1 MCVTD
6 DDDIAE
12 KLRMLRNHGQ
22 LRGEFVVAAGNS
34 RMTEI
39 AAALGLAQLHR
50 LDEIVLRR
58 RELAALYREALGGEM
73 DLQTTPRRRGIQLS
87 NVWAGACRTAKT
99 ATRYAPSS
107 GSVVLKPAFFRSP
120 FTSSVVSRGA
130 RLRCRS
136 QNTLRRAG
144 SRFRSIRRCET
155 PRLRRWSEASV
166 GCSMS
171 DDVVLEVE
179 GLRKV
184 FHIGFFRKRVEAVN
198 GTSFKVKRG
207 EIFGLLGPNGA
218 GKTTTIKAILRLIFP
233 TEGEIRIFGR
243 SADDPEAAKRVGYM
257 PENPYVYQY
266 LKPLEFLDLC
276 GRLVGLPKADR
287 RARSEEMI
295 DKVGLRHA
303 VDRPIGKFSKGMMQ
317 RIGLAQALLHDPELL
332 VLDEPMS
339 GLDPIGRKEVRDLLV
354 EQRERGKTLL
364 FTSHILSDVEL
375 LCDRVVIMQHGKITS
390 EGQVHDLLET
400 AGRQVEIRLSG
411 ASQALKDSLGSRG
424 TIVDDGA
431 GHLTLRVEGQKAVE
445 EIIRISNAAGA
456 RLDAMI
462 PQRQTLENLF
472 VKNAGR

>member
-1 MCVTD
+1 MND
-6 DDDIAE
+6 D
-12 KLRMLRNHGQ
+12 
-22 LRGEFVVAAGNS
+22 F
-34 RMTEI
+34 
-39 AAALGLAQLHR
+39 
-50 LDEIVLRR
+50 
-58 RELAALYREALGGEM
+58 
-73 DLQTTPRRRGIQLS
+73 
-87 NVWAGACRTAKT
+87 
-99 ATRYAPSS
+99 
-107 GSVVLKPAFFRSP
+107 
-120 FTSSVVSRGA
+120 
-130 RLRCRS
+130 
-136 QNTLRRAG
+136 
-144 SRFRSIRRCET
+144 
-155 PRLRRWSEASV
+155 
-166 GCSMS
+166 
-171 DDVVLEVE
+171 VLEVE

-243 SADDPEAAKRVGYM
+243 SADDREAAKRVGYM

-276 GRLVGLPKADR
+276 GRLVGIPKTDR

-295 DKVGLRHA
+295 DKVGLRDA
-303 VDRPIGKFSKGMMQ
+303 MDRPIGKFSKGMMQ

-339 GLDPIGRKEVRDLLV
+339 GLDPIGRKEVRDLLI

-375 LCDRVVIMQHGKITS
+375 LCDRVVIMQQGEITS

-400 AGRQVEIRLSG
+400 AGRQVEIRLSS
-411 ASQALKDSLGSRG
+411 ASQALKDSLRSRG
-424 TIVDDGA
+424 TILDGGA
-431 GHLTLRVEGQKAVE
+431 GHLTLRVEGQKAVDE
-445 EIIRISNAAGA
+445 VIRISNAAGA

-462 PQRQTLENLF
+462 PERQTLEKLF
-472 VKNAGR
+472 LKNAGG

>member
-1 MCVTD
+1 
-6 DDDIAE
+6 
-12 KLRMLRNHGQ
+12 
-22 LRGEFVVAAGNS
+22 
-34 RMTEI
+34 
-39 AAALGLAQLHR
+39 
-50 LDEIVLRR
+50 
-58 RELAALYREALGGEM
+58 
-73 DLQTTPRRRGIQLS
+73 
-87 NVWAGACRTAKT
+87 
-99 ATRYAPSS
+99 
-107 GSVVLKPAFFRSP
+107 
-120 FTSSVVSRGA
+120 
-130 RLRCRS
+130 
-136 QNTLRRAG
+136 
-144 SRFRSIRRCET
+144 
-155 PRLRRWSEASV
+155 
-166 GCSMS
+166 MS

-198 GTSFKVKRG
+198 GTSFRVNRG

-233 TEGEIRIFGR
+233 TEGEIRLFGR
-243 SADDPEAAKRVGYM
+243 SADDREAARRVGYM
-257 PENPYVYQY
+257 PENPYIYQY

-276 GRLVGLPKADR
+276 GRLVGLSKSER
-287 RARSEEMI
+287 QARSEEMI

-375 LCDRVVIMQHGKITS
+375 LCDRIVIMQQGKITS

-400 AGRQVEIRLSG
+400 AGRRVEIRLSG
-411 ASQALKDSLGSRG
+411 ASQALKDSLRSRG
-424 TIVDDGA
+424 TVVDGGG
-431 GHLTLRVEGQKAVE
+431 GHVTLRVEGQKSVDE
-445 EIIRISNAAGA
+445 VIRISNAAGA

-462 PQRQTLENLF
+462 PERQTLENLF
-472 VKNAGR
+472 LQKA

>member
-1 MCVTD
+1 
-6 DDDIAE
+6 
-12 KLRMLRNHGQ
+12 
-22 LRGEFVVAAGNS
+22 
-34 RMTEI
+34 
-39 AAALGLAQLHR
+39 
-50 LDEIVLRR
+50 
-58 RELAALYREALGGEM
+58 
-73 DLQTTPRRRGIQLS
+73 
-87 NVWAGACRTAKT
+87 
-99 ATRYAPSS
+99 
-107 GSVVLKPAFFRSP
+107 
-120 FTSSVVSRGA
+120 
-130 RLRCRS
+130 
-136 QNTLRRAG
+136 
-144 SRFRSIRRCET
+144 
-155 PRLRRWSEASV
+155 
-166 GCSMS
+166 MS
-171 DDVVLEVE
+171 DDFVLEVE

-184 FHIGFFRKRVEAVN
+184 FHIGFFRKRVEAVRR
-198 GTSFKVKRG
+198 TSFKVKRG

-243 SADDPEAAKRVGYM
+243 SADDREAAKRVGYM

-276 GRLVGLPKADR
+276 GRLVGIPKTDR

-303 VDRPIGKFSKGMMQ
+303 MDRPIGKFSKGMMQ

-375 LCDRVVIMQHGKITS
+375 LCDRVVIMQQGEITS

-400 AGRQVEIRLSG
+400 AGRQVEIRLSS
-411 ASQALKDSLGSRG
+411 ASQALEDSLRSRG
-424 TIVDDGA
+424 TILDGGA
-431 GHLTLRVEGQKAVE
+431 GHLTLRVEGQKAVDE
-445 EIIRISNAAGA
+445 VIRISNAAGA

-462 PQRQTLENLF
+462 PERQTLEKLF
-472 VKNAGR
+472 LKNAGG